1 MTNLLQLH
9 LFLNC
14 RKNLAHHPCGNRL
27 SVYGKTVG
35 QLIGWRSTEVGL
47 GYLKWGQTL
56 TTLSGGEGQRLKL
69 AKELNRN
76 AKGETLYILDEP
88 STGLHPNDVKKL
100 LLLLNKLVDEGH
112 TVIIVEHNTQIIKQA
127 DWVIDLGPEG
137 GAGGGRVIAQGS
149 PEEIKVSKKSYTGMY
164 L

>member
-1 MTNLLQLH
+1 M
-9 LFLNC
+9 
-14 RKNLAHHPCGNRL
+14 
-27 SVYGKTVG
+27 
-35 QLIGWRSTEVGL
+35 
-47 GYLKWGQTL
+47 

-69 AKELNRN
+69 AKELNRH

-100 LLLLNKLVDEGH
+100 LVLLNKLVDEGH
-112 TVIIVEHNTQIIKQA
+112 TVIIVEHNTQIIRQA

-137 GAGGGRVIAQGS
+137 GAAGGSVIAQGT
-149 PEEIKVSKKSYTGMY
+149 PEDIKACEDSYTGIY